1 VNQRIALPLAPGLF
15 ALLIAAYLLPGLV
28 GHDLWKAEDAIGIG
42 IVHQMLEHGQ
52 WLVPHLAGEPYWE
65 DGPLHYWIAAL
76 TAKLL
81 AWALP
86 LHDGARL
93 ANGLIMTAVFALVH
107 LTGRE
112 LYGRLEG
119 TSAVLVL
126 LGCLGLLVHAHET
139 LGEISMLAG
148 QALAWYGIAM
158 LRGSPYRGGWLLGA
172 GLAVAALSKGLP
184 AVIAP
189 LAVAFAAPLFSSAWR
204 RREFLPALTQALLV
218 FLLLGG
224 AWLALVEHG
233 SAGAAQAWWQANAA
247 QFAVPRGEALD
258 FWGRILVWATFP
270 AWPFAAW
277 TLWERRR
284 RAFEP
289 GTKMLI
295 AAVAATLAV
304 LLFLADPREVY
315 AMPMLLPLSL
325 LAGAG
330 LPSVRRGAA
339 NALTWFGVMSVGIL
353 GATVWFGWFAMMTG
367 FPQSVARHF
376 TRLEPGFV
384 AQMSWTAFAVAL
396 ACSLGWLWLIVK
408 SERSV
413 AFRSATFWAAG
424 ITLLWALAMTLLL
437 SWIDYGKS
445 YRPVALALK
454 KNIPAGTRCIRTT
467 SAPAGSSCGKG
478 GVRGTTSATG
488 CTRESRRNR
497 ERPRPLRRV
506 AGALRAPE
514 EELRDDD
521 RRSLRS
527 GPRARRAL
535 LARRRR
541 PFPRLFQAPR
551 RRRDDASP
559 RRACRAGAGREMDRK
574 DVRRGSAQQH

>member
-1 VNQRIALPLAPGLF
+1 VNRIALPLAPRLF

-52 WLVPHLAGEPYWE
+52 WLVPHLAGEPYWD

-81 AWALP
+81 GWALP
-86 LHDGARL
+86 MHDGARL
-93 ANGLIMTAVFALVH
+93 ANGLLMAAVFALAY
-107 LTGRE
+107 LTARE
-112 LYGRLEG
+112 LYGKLEG

-139 LGEISMLAG
+139 LGEVSMLAG
-148 QALAWYGIAM
+148 QALAWYGIAI

-172 GLAVAALSKGLP
+172 GLAVAALSKGVP

-189 LAVAFAAPLFSSAWR
+189 LAVALAAPLLSSAWR

-224 AWLALVEHG
+224 AWLALIERG
-233 SAGAAQAWWQANAA
+233 SAGTGQAWWQANAA
-247 QFAVPRGEALD
+247 QFAVPRGEALN
-258 FWGRILVWATFP
+258 FWGSILAWATFP

-304 LLFLADPREVY
+304 LLFLADPREIY
-315 AMPMLLPLSL
+315 AMPLLLPLSL

-330 LPSVRRGAA
+330 LPSLRRGAA

-353 GATVWFGWFAMMTG
+353 GATVWFGWFAMITG
-367 FPQSVARHF
+367 FPPSVARHF

-384 AQMSWTAFAVAL
+384 AQVSWTAFAVAL

-445 YRPVALALK
+445 YRSVALALK
-454 KNIPAGTRCIRTT
+454 KNIPEGTRCIE
-467 SAPAGSSCGKG
+467 S
-478 GVRGTTSATG
+478 RGLDEAQRAIFDYRIEVLTRRVERHGDTG
-488 CTRESRRNR
+488 CPVVLVQAHQGDSDNLGPGWKFLWEGRRPRDR
-497 ERPRPLRRV
+497 ERYRLYQRV
-506 AGALRAPE
+506 A
-514 EELRDDD
+514 
-521 RRSLRS
+521 
-527 GPRARRAL
+527 
-535 LARRRR
+535 
-541 PFPRLFQAPR
+541 
-551 RRRDDASP
+551 
-559 RRACRAGAGREMDRK
+559 
-574 DVRRGSAQQH
+574 AQS